1 MATTLKIVEGN
12 TAPNW
17 VINCE
22 RDGVAINLS
31 GCTVKVNITDGTTI
45 TRTGGVCTITD
56 SAGGIISYTPTV
68 SDTEG
73 GGPFQVDVRI
83 LYGDGSHEVLYQQL
97 KVNTRPPIIAET

>member
-22 RDGVAINLS
+22 RDGEAINLS
-31 GCTVKVNITDGTTI
+31 GCTVTVNITNGTTI
-45 TRTGGVCTITD
+45 TRTAGACTITD

-68 SDTEG
+68 SDTAG
-73 GGPFQVDVRI
+73 GGSFVVDVRI
-83 LYGDGSHEVLYQQL
+83 EYGDTSHEVLYQQL
-97 KVNTRPPIIAET
+97 KVNTRPPIIAES